1 MSGGNITVQRTGQG
15 IPVITETIDDC
26 RISGYMVAV
35 GTGSRDEAV
44 GEWGISHLLEH
55 SVFRAAGD
63 RSSFQM
69 SKEIEG
75 AGGELNAFTGK
86 ELTAFYGMTI
96 KGAESIAKSIVADI
110 VCDPL
115 LKPEDVEMEKKIVIQ
130 EIGMGEN
137 DPSSYIH
144 TLFSETMWGSSE
156 LGHYVAGSV
165 ESVGRMDDVCLRR
178 YYSDKYVG
186 SNIAVFACGAVDP
199 SDALEWAEEHF
210 DALPKGVSNKRTVP
224 KACGCRYVHY
234 PRKEEHCY
242 VGMGF
247 PAFPANHPDMPA
259 LSLLS
264 AVMGSGMSSRLFQ
277 SVREEKA
284 LVYSVYN
291 AVGKSSDAS
300 TFAAYFSS
308 TEENLLNAIETIGA
322 SYRELLDGGVSQE
335 ELDRARNLVKGSL
348 IRRNESTR
356 NRMNDLAQSYMM
368 GMEPRGLGER
378 IAELDGVTIEDLARV
393 AEKVIR
399 TDSLAVAMYGR
410 DVGSMKDFNPAS
422 IEL

>member
-137 DPSSYIH
+137 DTSSYIH

-165 ESVGRMDDVCLRR
+165 ESVGRMDDTCLRR

-210 DALPKGVSNKRTVP
+210 DALPKGVPNKRTVS
-224 KACGCRYVHY
+224 KASSI
-234 PRKEEHCY
+234 
-242 VGMGF
+242 F
-247 PAFPANHPDMPA
+247 PFQKASAPSSLHPARSFASILPWQTPWSHTFHTHEPQETGDTLMKKLFVFA
-259 LSLLS
+259 LTLSLL
-264 AVMGSGMSSRLFQ
+264 VL
-277 SVREEKA
+277 
-284 LVYSVYN
+284 
-291 AVGKSSDAS
+291 
-300 TFAAYFSS
+300 
-308 TEENLLNAIETIGA
+308 
-322 SYRELLDGGVSQE
+322 
-335 ELDRARNLVKGSL
+335 
-348 IRRNESTR
+348 
-356 NRMNDLAQSYMM
+356 
-368 GMEPRGLGER
+368 
-378 IAELDGVTIEDLARV
+378 
-393 AEKVIR
+393 
-399 TDSLAVAMYGR
+399 SLACA
-410 DVGSMKDFNPAS
+410 
-422 IEL
+422 

>member
-1 MSGGNITVQRTGQG
+1 M
-15 IPVITETIDDC
+15 
-26 RISGYMVAV
+26 
-35 GTGSRDEAV
+35 
-44 GEWGISHLLEH
+44 
-55 SVFRAAGD
+55 
-63 RSSFQM
+63 
-69 SKEIEG
+69 
-75 AGGELNAFTGK
+75 
-86 ELTAFYGMTI
+86 
-96 KGAESIAKSIVADI
+96 
-110 VCDPL
+110 
-115 LKPEDVEMEKKIVIQ
+115 
-130 EIGMGEN
+130 
-137 DPSSYIH
+137 
-144 TLFSETMWGSSE
+144 
-156 LGHYVAGSV
+156 
-165 ESVGRMDDVCLRR
+165 
-178 YYSDKYVG
+178 
-186 SNIAVFACGAVDP
+186 
-199 SDALEWAEEHF
+199 
-210 DALPKGVSNKRTVP
+210 
-224 KACGCRYVHY
+224 
-234 PRKEEHCY
+234 
-242 VGMGF
+242 GMGF

-378 IAELDGVTIEDLARV
+378 IAELDGVTTEDLARV